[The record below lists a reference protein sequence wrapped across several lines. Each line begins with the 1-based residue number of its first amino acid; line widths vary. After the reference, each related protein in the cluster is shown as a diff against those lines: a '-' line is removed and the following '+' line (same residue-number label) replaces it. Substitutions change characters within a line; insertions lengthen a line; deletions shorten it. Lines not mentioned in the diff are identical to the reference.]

1 MSPVPSIKGTVLLDL
16 AEDVSK
22 ILEGP
27 GSGRRAVEAHLTA
40 EDRERI
46 AEGLS
51 PAAWYDVDFY
61 ARMMEL
67 VRDVRGDG
75 RDQYVVDRGRAR
87 GRKLME
93 AGLYQQMEYVG
104 RLQVSSAQTPEDR
117 LSAYGRDLRLLVT
130 LSRSILNFTT
140 WNVQIDPDS
149 GDRHRIDVGEAG
161 AFPDILGL
169 STEGFI
175 DAMAS
180 QRGDTGLWRYER
192 LGRDLVVFRMTRSLA
207 L

>member
-1 MSPVPSIKGTVLLDL
+1 MSQTPSIKGSVLLDL
-16 AEDVSK
+16 AEDVAK
-22 ILEGP
+22 ILEAPGP
-27 GSGRRAVEAHLTA
+27 GRRAVEAHLS
-40 EDRERI
+40 EDDRDLI

-51 PAAWYDVDFY
+51 PAAWYDVRFY

-67 VRDVRGDG
+67 VRDVHGDG
-75 RDQYVVDRGRAR
+75 RDQYVVDRGRER

-104 RLQVSSAQTPEDR
+104 RLQVGSAQTPGER
-117 LSAYGRDLRLLVT
+117 LAAYGRDLRLLVT

-140 WNVQIDPDS
+140 WNVQVDPDS
-149 GDRHRIDVGEAG
+149 GDRQRIDVGEAG
-161 AFPDILGL
+161 PFPDILGL

-180 QRGDTGLWRYER
+180 HRGDKGLWKYER